1 MSKIHQNISFTVLLL
16 WIIIMLGFV
25 CLKDYIIQLDRLVAY
40 SSQDKI
46 KISFQASSLKLLQTA

>member
-1 MSKIHQNISFTVLLL
+1 MPGFTVLLL

-46 KISFQASSLKLLQTA
+46 KKSFQASSLKLLQTAKDQFF